1 MERAK
6 IKLSLVKDVL
16 RLAEISQNKEYDIL
30 LRHNS
35 YVVDATSVLGIM
47 SLDLSEPVIIDVAG
61 DQNDAKELFEQ
72 LRNEGFEITVKE
84 D

>member
-72 LRNEGFEITVKE
+72 LKNEGFEITVKE

>member
-72 LRNEGFEITVKE
+72 LKNEGFEITTKE

>member
-6 IKLSLVKDVL
+6 IKLSLVSEVL
-16 RLAEISQNKEYDIL
+16 KLAEISQNKEYDIL

-47 SLDLSEPVIIDVAG
+47 SLDLSEPVIIDVAS

>member
-6 IKLSLVKDVL
+6 IKLSLVSEVL
-16 RLAEISQNKEYDIL
+16 KLAEISQNKEYDVL

-72 LRNEGFEITVKE
+72 LKNEGFEITTKE

>member
-6 IKLSLVKDVL
+6 IKLSLVSEVL
-16 RLAEISQNKEYDIL
+16 KLAEISQNKEYDIL

-47 SLDLSEPVIIDVAG
+47 SLDLSEPVIIDVVG

-72 LRNEGFEITVKE
+72 LKNEGFEITVKE